1 MLLGDVDGG
10 SGSVSGRAKPIVDS
24 SRQFREVRDD
34 FACWQLYSK
43 PCRRFPMACLET
55 AMSLSKS
62 SRPRRIIRPKEGWQR
77 LGIGHSKFYKD
88 FVATGRIRLVPL
100 GALARGVFEHELE
113 GVMDEL
119 AVAAEAGE
127 HRPAPSPSRQ
137 SSPSSSTPSPTRP
150 SPKRRIS
157 AGRPAARR

>member
-1 MLLGDVDGG
+1 MKFMRRPVEHQADFGD
-10 SGSVSGRAKPIVDS
+10 
-24 SRQFREVRDD
+24 
-34 FACWQLYSK
+34 
-43 PCRRFPMACLET
+43 
-55 AMSLSKS
+55 
-62 SRPRRIIRPKEGWQR
+62 
-77 LGIGHSKFYKD
+77 H
-88 FVATGRIRLVPL
+88 VAFE
-100 GALARGVFEHELE
+100 ALARGVFEHELE

-127 HRPAPSPSRQ
+127 APSPSRQ